1 MNFIF
6 NNVSPIMFP
15 IILSIVIIGTIVVGI
30 ELLCQHYDENNDNKK
45 NNMKQQTSCS
55 IRKAN
60 FF

>member
-45 NNMKQQTSCS
+45 TMTINLIKLYH
-55 IRKAN
+55 IKI
-60 FF
+60 

>member
-45 NNMKQQTSCS
+45 KQ
-55 IRKAN
+55 
-60 FF
+60 